1 VGVSY
6 GYKPM
11 PRNDQQLTVAQ
22 VDERIRGILNSNS
35 VYGSYAPR
43 SIPQISL
50 DKRIVEN
57 LPLGAEDGT
66 EVFLRVG
73 DGNSVADMLY
83 LASLP
88 GWVQIGQAPIVTTLT
103 GLTAIEGMR
112 VVYDTGTA
120 GVRWDLVYDTSD
132 GTTYPWLY
140 VGGPPLRAYVFTSE
154 STSSTTYVTLTT
166 PVELTIPLAGD
177 YDFGYGAG
185 YFQQSV
191 ANTFGYLNVGV
202 NGAPANDNGAAYIY
216 ADANEVVS
224 FWQVDRRTGI
234 TAGHVAR
241 HYYRSMTG
249 GSGTVTANHRTL
261 LATPVRVG

>member
-1 VGVSY
+1 MSY

-22 VDERIRGILNSNS
+22 VDERVRDILNSSS

-88 GWVQIGQAPIVTTLT
+88 GWVQIGQAPVVTTLT
-103 GLTAIEGMR
+103 GLTAIDGMR
-112 VVYDTGTA
+112 VVYDTGA
-120 GVRWDLVYDTSD
+120 DGVRWDLVYDTSD
-132 GTTYPWLY
+132 GTTYPWLF
-140 VGGPPLRAYVFTSE
+140 VGGSSMYHVIATQEAQGSGSYIDSTTPGPTLTVPRAGVYELRIEAALQCEAGRAVYMSYSLNGATATDPEAVYTYSS
-154 STSSTTYVTLTT
+154 STSN
-166 PVELTIPLAGD
+166 VEGYCGKNTRPTFAAGD
-177 YDFGYGAG
+177 
-185 YFQQSV
+185 V
-191 ANTFGYLNVGV
+191 
-202 NGAPANDNGAAYIY
+202 
-216 ADANEVVS
+216 
-224 FWQVDRRTGI
+224 
-234 TAGHVAR
+234 
-241 HYYRSMTG
+241 
-249 GSGTVTANHRTL
+249 L
-261 LATPVRVG
+261 LAKYKISGGTTGYAKDRTFTLKPVKVG